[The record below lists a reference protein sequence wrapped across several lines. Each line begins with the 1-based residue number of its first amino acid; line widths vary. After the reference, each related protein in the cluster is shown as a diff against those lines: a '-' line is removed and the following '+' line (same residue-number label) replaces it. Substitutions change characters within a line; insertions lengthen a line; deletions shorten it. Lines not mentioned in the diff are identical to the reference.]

1 MESKGGLSTTATD
14 RMLEVGIKE
23 LRTKEL
29 TNERGSQELYE
40 AEKERERERE
50 REENHYAVKRQNECD
65 LSIGHRPTDGRFG
78 CCGAI
83 SYCRSKVLTG
93 VEAADNN
100 ARITRE

>member
-50 REENHYAVKRQNECD
+50 REKRTITPK
-65 LSIGHRPTDGRFG
+65 SAKMSAIYRSAIVRRTDGSVVAVPFL
-78 CCGAI
+78 I
-83 SYCRSKVLTG
+83 
-93 VEAADNN
+93 AD
-100 ARITRE
+100 RRY

>member
-1 MESKGGLSTTATD
+1 MSLESKGGLSTTATD

-50 REENHYAVKRQNECD
+50 REKR
-65 LSIGHRPTDGRFG
+65 T
-78 CCGAI
+78 
-83 SYCRSKVLTG
+83 
-93 VEAADNN
+93 
-100 ARITRE
+100 ITP